1 MADLCRYTCAVFW
14 QAKVKLHCVDVD
26 RNLRSSAVRKAV
38 RWPASRSSWHEGS
51 HWDAW
56 AWGQRQKRWTW
67 VCFRLW
73 CRQLC
78 LLHPLEG
85 GLGQSGRPGWAGRGE
100 EDDMVRTR
108 CTCSRSPHGSENRT
122 RGGHGLPAGGDS
134 HRSERHSPEQRA
146 GDEME
151 DRHSNAQGS
160 SEGHSER
167 TAGHQ
172 QGSSHRSPTDEF
184 PRRPVTRARSRLSS
198 VPLVC
203 ESGKTRAEVPHSGM
217 SENQLSNGKKKAQLD
232 KTDPRGVPF
241 VHSIKADGGMLGV
254 WIASLGSWHLD
265 KVQHLFWFLVN
276 LQC

>member
-1 MADLCRYTCAVFW
+1 MPIHLCCILTGKGKTPLRRRGPQPQELSCEKGCQVTSEQIKADMKAATETPERGAR
-14 QAKVKLHCVDVD
+14 D
-26 RNLRSSAVRKAV
+26 RNGGPGSASGYDAGSCVCSI
-38 RWPASRSSWHEGS
+38 RWREDSANQ
-51 HWDAW
+51 DD
-56 AWGQRQKRWTW
+56 Q
-67 VCFRLW
+67 
-73 CRQLC
+73 
-78 LLHPLEG
+78 G
-85 GLGQSGRPGWAGRGE
+85 GAGRG

-217 SENQLSNGKKKAQLD
+217 SENQLSNGKKKG
-232 KTDPRGVPF
+232 TVG
-241 VHSIKADGGMLGV
+241 
-254 WIASLGSWHLD
+254 
-265 KVQHLFWFLVN
+265 
-276 LQC
+276 